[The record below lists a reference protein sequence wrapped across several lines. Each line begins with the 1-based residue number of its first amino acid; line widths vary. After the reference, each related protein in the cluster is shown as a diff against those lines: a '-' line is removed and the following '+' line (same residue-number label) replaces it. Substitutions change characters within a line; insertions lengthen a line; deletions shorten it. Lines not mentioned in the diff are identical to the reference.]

1 MEPKMCSV
9 TTERFIS
16 FSAFPICFGSAAQ
29 FSRKEKKKKKN
40 RLLSQTK
47 LGLDS
52 RLILKNPIRLVLS
65 YSCYQQ
71 WSTSQ
76 WSRYVTCT
84 VSVHVTGFILQLE
97 NLRHRP
103 IYKNQ
108 KQKRAQEFTK

>member
-9 TTERFIS
+9 TTEHFIS
-16 FSAFPICFGSAAQ
+16 FSASPICFGSAAQ
-29 FSRKEKKKKKN
+29 FSRKEKKKKN

-47 LGLDS
+47 LGLNS

-65 YSCYQQ
+65 YACYRQ

-76 WSRYVTCT
+76 WSRYVTCI
-84 VSVHVTGFILQLE
+84 VSMHVTDFILQLE
-97 NLRHRP
+97 KLRHRP